1 MRSDPSLNNHFKQ
14 QLQTT
19 TSNNHFYNHICY
31 NYSAAP
37 MRSTDMQ
44 ANLTLSN
51 HRKQQLSATT
61 FTTTITPTTWHFPV
75 LYPNMH
81 NNGCL
86 VNILLNAGTCC
97 LFICL
102 AAGKWCVGQLAW
114 YYQINLDTDIG
125 IVLTTPGRVELKC
138 ENSREEPLVKQIR
151 PTVYFN

>member
-1 MRSDPSLNNHFKQ
+1 MLYPNMRSDPSLNNHFKQ
-14 QLQTT
+14 PLHTT

-81 NNGCL
+81 NNGC
-86 VNILLNAGTCC
+86 
-97 LFICL
+97 
-102 AAGKWCVGQLAW
+102 
-114 YYQINLDTDIG
+114 
-125 IVLTTPGRVELKC
+125 
-138 ENSREEPLVKQIR
+138 
-151 PTVYFN
+151 